1 MVAVAAFPPTH
12 THPHA
17 RTHNRLWPFGIG
29 TFAHCGRSSLWSAAA
44 IESERGN
51 RHIFFH
57 VARTR
62 RGDANGISMGLEPRS
77 ESGESER
84 TGGSGV
90 GEEEGRIYEVELKPT
105 HL

>member
-1 MVAVAAFPPTH
+1 MVAAAVFFLFCFFFPTH
-12 THPHA
+12 THA
-17 RTHNRLWPFGIG
+17 CTHNGLWPFGIG
-29 TFAHCGRSSLWSAAA
+29 TFAHCGRSSLRSAAA

-51 RHIFFH
+51 QHIFFH

-84 TGGSGV
+84 TGGGGV
-90 GEEEGRIYEVELKPT
+90 GERGWGVWS
-105 HL
+105 